1 MRACTNDTYSH
12 ILASISEVNHA
23 ALLSCWSGV
32 SFTKLCLISYS
43 FSSSSPD
50 NSTSFFFSFI
60 LYFPFKFSSNSSPL
74 FFLPSFYLLHLFLF
88 SYFSPSTSLLCRS
101 SPYTLLIST
110 SFSTYNSLPSLVRSP
125 FCLLLLLLPFFF
137 FCLFKVCSNLVP
149 KL

>member
-1 MRACTNDTYSH
+1 
-12 ILASISEVNHA
+12 
-23 ALLSCWSGV
+23 
-32 SFTKLCLISYS
+32 
-43 FSSSSPD
+43 
-50 NSTSFFFSFI
+50 
-60 LYFPFKFSSNSSPL
+60 
-74 FFLPSFYLLHLFLF
+74 LPSFYLLHLFLF